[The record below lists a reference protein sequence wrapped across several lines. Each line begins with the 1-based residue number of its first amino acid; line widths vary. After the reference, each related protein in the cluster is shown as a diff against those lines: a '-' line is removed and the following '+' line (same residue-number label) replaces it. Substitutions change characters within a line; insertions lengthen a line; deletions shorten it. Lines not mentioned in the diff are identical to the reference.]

1 MIKFKHLRSRI
12 AFTFIGV
19 MVAMQLAA
27 LIPLKYALDRH
38 ASQLA
43 GQQINAGE
51 RGFVNQLQHNTQ
63 NLKQAAQLLVG
74 EEAFRD
80 AIHSRDTDIIQSVL
94 ATCQTRMRAQIAYY
108 LGTDDGLV
116 VTGRYDN
123 TDISQAIIQKILQN
137 PGGTLKFDIVDG
149 KPYQLIAVPVN
160 DMDAA
165 GWLVMGFVMDDRLTT
180 QLKQLTGLDVT
191 ILQKI
196 PQHDWQLV
204 SSTVSS
210 QLANILMKTV
220 ADVYSQHLS
229 LQKVDLA
236 GQAYQLKIRTLHERQ
251 DQALL
256 VVLQASVTPLMQAL
270 QRWFQGM
277 LVLAGIGVLLFVVL
291 AWYVSRQTT
300 RPLAALTGHVND
312 IALGDYEK
320 EIAVDSSDE
329 VGYLGKAL
337 DNMRAAVLQ
346 RSLDVQ
352 QLVFKD
358 ALTGLANRLALM
370 QALQQAI
377 TQHADE
383 QEKFSL
389 LVLNIHRF
397 KQVNN
402 MLGRKLG
409 DDLLRHVGQVLQDN
423 ALSAQTMVARLD
435 ADEFAVLLPQADQ
448 ARATSYAENIQR
460 IFEGPVQVQEQTM
473 EIPVAMGIALYPE
486 HEVHAEALLSH
497 AETAL
502 YEAKSKQV
510 AWIVYNT
517 ALELDQAETLALIAD
532 LKQAIQQNQLLLY
545 IQPRI
550 DLTTRKT
557 LGAEALIR
565 WVHPEKGMLLPDQFI
580 PFAEQTGLI
589 CEMTDWVLRRAC
601 EILAT
606 LRQRGLRI
614 SLSVNLSARDLNNM
628 ALPDQIAAL
637 LTEHALDAAALSLE
651 ITESSWMQAA
661 GQATTVIRKLAEMG
675 VQLAI
680 DDFGIGHSS
689 LAYLKQLPV
698 QTLKIDRSFVMYM
711 DKHADHA
718 SIVKASIELAHTF
731 GLNVVAEGIENEE
744 VLARLTRL
752 GCDEGQGYFIG
763 KPMPEK
769 DFSIW
774 LERWEGQSEIDI
786 DIGDDLSFAAN
797 PLDDF
802 T

>member
-277 LVLAGIGVLLFVVL
+277 LVLAVIGVLLFVVL

-377 TQHADE
+377 TQHAGE
-383 QEKFSL
+383 QGTFSL

-423 ALSAQTMVARLD
+423 TLSAQTMVARLD